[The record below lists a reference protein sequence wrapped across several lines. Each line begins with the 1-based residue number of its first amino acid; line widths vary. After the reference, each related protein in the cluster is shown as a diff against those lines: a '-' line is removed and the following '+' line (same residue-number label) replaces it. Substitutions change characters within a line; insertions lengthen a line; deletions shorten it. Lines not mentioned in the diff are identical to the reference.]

1 MQSVRHRFN
10 VAAPEPMST
19 ATNQQLTPL
28 LRKLGSVTHLSAR
41 DEEAILRLPAHPRLF
56 RAGQDLVSEGDR
68 PTQCWLIVE
77 GWVQRYK
84 LLGGGKRQISAFHV
98 AGDMA
103 DLPSLHM
110 PVMDH
115 SLGAVTSVTAASI
128 PHEALREL
136 LERHPHL
143 NAPFWRDTLVDAAIF
158 REWVANVGRRPAYQ
172 RLAHLFCELYLKQA
186 AVGLARD
193 HRCPMPMTQVDLA
206 DATGLT
212 SIHINRTLRAL
223 RRDKLIELKGRLLVI
238 PDWARLVAAAEFNP
252 TYLQLDARLAA

>member
-1 MQSVRHRFN
+1 MH
-10 VAAPEPMST
+10 T
-19 ATNQQLTPL
+19 ATDHHLTPL
-28 LRKLGSVTHLSAR
+28 LHKLRSLTHLSAQ
-41 DEEAILRLPAHPRLF
+41 DEEAIVRLPAFLRVF
-56 RAGQDLVSEGDR
+56 QAGQDLVSESDR
-68 PTQCWLIVE
+68 PTQCWLIME
-77 GWVQRYK
+77 GWGQRYK

-103 DLPSLHM
+103 DLQSLHL

-115 SLGAVTSVTAASI
+115 SLGAVTNVTAASI

-136 LERHPHL
+136 LDRRPHL

-212 SIHINRTLRAL
+212 SVHINRTLRDL
-223 RRDKLIELKGRLLVI
+223 RRDKLIELRSRLLVI
-238 PDWARLVAAAEFNP
+238 QDWARLVEAAEFNP
-252 TYLQLDARLAA
+252 TYLQLDARLSA

>member
-1 MQSVRHRFN
+1 MPTPAF
-10 VAAPEPMST
+10 AAPEHP
-19 ATNQQLTPL
+19 LTPL
-28 LRKLGSVTHLSAR
+28 LRKLGSLTRLSAR
-41 DEEAILRLPAHPRLF
+41 DKAAVLRLPVHPRVF
-56 RAGQDLVSEGDR
+56 TAGQDLVSEGDR

-84 LLGGGKRQISAFHV
+84 ILTGGRRQISAFHV

-103 DLPSLHM
+103 DLPSLHL

-115 SLGAVTSVTAASI
+115 SLGAVTNVAAVAI
-128 PHEALREL
+128 PHEALRKL
-136 LERHPHL
+136 LERHPHF

-186 AVGLARD
+186 SVGLAHD

-206 DATGLT
+206 DASGLT
-212 SIHINRTLRAL
+212 SVHINRTLRDL
-223 RRDKLIELKGRLLVI
+223 RRDRLIDLKSKLLVI
-238 PDWARLVAAAEFNP
+238 HDWTRLVEAAEFDS
-252 TYLQLDARLAA
+252 TYLQLDRPLAA

>member
-1 MQSVRHRFN
+1 MPDPSFFTD
-10 VAAPEPMST
+10 EP
-19 ATNQQLTPL
+19 QLTPL
-28 LRKLGSVTHLSAR
+28 LRKLRSITRLSAR
-41 DEEAILRLPAHPRLF
+41 DEQAILRLPAHPRVF
-56 RAGQDLVSEGDR
+56 TAGQDLVSEGDR
-68 PTQCWLIVE
+68 STQCWLVLM

-84 LLGGGKRQISAFHV
+84 LLSGGRRQISAFHV

-103 DLPSLHM
+103 DLPSLHL

-115 SLGAVTSVTAASI
+115 SLGAVTYVMAASI

-136 LERHPHL
+136 LERHPDL

-186 AVGLARD
+186 AVGLAQD
-193 HRCPMPMTQVDLA
+193 HRCPMPVTQVDLA

-212 SIHINRTLRAL
+212 SVHINRTLRDL
-223 RRDKLIELKGRLLVI
+223 RRDKLIDLRSKTLVI
-238 PDWARLVAAAEFNP
+238 HDWTRLVEAAEFDP
-252 TYLQLDARLAA
+252 TYLQLDRTLAA